1 MQNNNQAAENCV
13 LQKASQYRYAEE
25 EANGTG
31 SDQVS
36 TFQKT
41 AVYQNYATNRVHCQ
55 NESDVSVAYTLV
67 TRGGGHML
75 SEKSQRTQNGTMF
88 VDLA

>member
-13 LQKASQYRYAEE
+13 LQNAIWYRYAEE

-36 TFQKT
+36 TLQKT
-41 AVYQNYATNRVHCQ
+41 DVYQNYATNRVH
-55 NESDVSVAYTLV
+55 
-67 TRGGGHML
+67 
-75 SEKSQRTQNGTMF
+75 
-88 VDLA
+88 

>member
-13 LQKASQYRYAEE
+13 LQNAIWYRYAEE

-36 TFQKT
+36 TLQKT
-41 AVYQNYATNRVHCQ
+41 DVYQNYATNCVH
-55 NESDVSVAYTLV
+55 
-67 TRGGGHML
+67 
-75 SEKSQRTQNGTMF
+75 
-88 VDLA
+88 